1 MFLAQDARNKEIT
14 SQVESIQQELASLSM
29 VEMTKTNLKVNI
41 EQLNEFYVLKK
52 QLKNDCAIQNV
63 SLILF
68 KVEFENE
75 VMKEKREQ
83 LTAILVQ
90 LMDQKKER
98 QEELTSRLKE
108 MENSKSEEHDNYWLI
123 QYQKLLDN
131 KPKVLE
137 RLKYWK
143 NFQIYFIV
151 FMAYYWSSY
160 SLNVIYFRA

>member
-41 EQLNEFYVLKK
+41 EWLNKFYVLKFKK

-131 KPKVLE
+131 KPKVLKD
-137 RLKYWK
+137 LKITK
-143 NFQIYFIV
+143 K
-151 FMAYYWSSY
+151 SDLLY
-160 SLNVIYFRA
+160 SRI

>member
-1 MFLAQDARNKEIT
+1 MFQ
-14 SQVESIQQELASLSM
+14 
-29 VEMTKTNLKVNI
+29 
-41 EQLNEFYVLKK
+41 
-52 QLKNDCAIQNV
+52 
-63 SLILF
+63 
-68 KVEFENE
+68 VEFENE

-131 KPKVLE
+131 KPKVLKD
-137 RLKYWK
+137 LKITRK
-143 NFQIYFIV
+143 IIFV
-151 FMAYYWSSY
+151 FYKIFAYITY
-160 SLNVIYFRA
+160 